1 MTNIVII
8 SHSKEIAEGTKAL
21 LNQMAGDVNVIVQ
34 GGVDG
39 KIGTSYDH
47 IQALINEL
55 TDDALC
61 FYDIGS
67 AKMNLDLAIEMY
79 EGDQRIEKVE
89 APIVEGSFTAAVQL
103 SVGNSIEEVLG
114 ELNKTFG

>member
-8 SHSKEIAEGTKAL
+8 SHSKEIAEGTQAL

-67 AKMNLDLAIEMY
+67 AEMNLDLAIEMY
-79 EGDQRIEKVE
+79 T
-89 APIVEGSFTAAVQL
+89 S
-103 SVGNSIEEVLG
+103 SNSIKSVWDIKRLTDS
-114 ELNKTFG
+114 NSPFKTCFNIKSFMAMSS